1 MNYTVGEIIDK
12 LLEMSNNDRS
22 MRVLG
27 IRQINTPFE
36 RGGMFEHHNIGINK
50 IIDKYASDDE
60 NPYCLEI
67 VSGGNN
73 IYNYL

>member
-12 LLEMSNNDRS
+12 LLKMSNNDRS

-36 RGGMFEHHNIGINK
+36 RGGMFEHHNIGM
-50 IIDKYASDDE
+50 
-60 NPYCLEI
+60 
-67 VSGGNN
+67 
-73 IYNYL
+73 

>member
-1 MNYTVGEIIDK
+1 
-12 LLEMSNNDRS
+12 MSNNDRS

-27 IRQINTPFE
+27 IRQINTPIE
-36 RGGMFEHHNIGINK
+36 RGSLFEHHNIGINK
-50 IIDKYASDDE
+50 IPNKYAFPDE

-73 IYNYL
+73 IR